1 MSAAAIS
8 FLFPMSQMPTATSP
22 GGPTMA
28 VSTLAWATTIGVIAA
43 LLILDLATSGRKPH
57 EVTFRESTLWSVF
70 YTLVGV
76 GFGVWVWQQSGA
88 EFGKEYF
95 AAYIVERS
103 LSIDNL
109 FVFAIILAQFAV
121 PAIYH
126 QRVLL
131 VGVVLA
137 LAFRTVFIIAGA
149 AALHAFTA
157 SFVVFGGILVWTGIG
172 LLRHWDQDPDPSD
185 NIAVRTIRRLIPV
198 TTEYHGGA
206 LFVRENGR
214 RLATPILLVMVAIG
228 ATDVLFALDSIPATF
243 GVTREPF
250 LVFAANAFA
259 LLGLRALFFLLQGL
273 LKKLVYLSI
282 ALALIL
288 VFIGL
293 KLVFV
298 FTHEQL
304 QWGPKISTNTSLGV
318 IAAILAVATF
328 ASIVKTRR
336 DPSATAHAGTVRS
349 HKHEEAQDSR

>member
-1 MSAAAIS
+1 MSTTWFPATAAFGTKADS
-8 FLFPMSQMPTATSP
+8 PAMQVSVTAW
-22 GGPTMA
+22 
-28 VSTLAWATTIGVIAA
+28 VVTIGVIVA
-43 LLILDLATSGRKPH
+43 LLVLDLATSGRKPH
-57 EVTFRESTLWSVF
+57 EVTFRESTLWSIF

-76 GFGVWVWQQSGA
+76 GFGFWVWKSSGA

-95 AAYIVERS
+95 AAYVVERS
-103 LSIDNL
+103 LSVDNL

-121 PAIYH
+121 PAVYH

-137 LAFRTVFIIAGA
+137 LAFRTVFIFAGA

-172 LLRHWDQDPDPSD
+172 LLRHWDQDPDPAD
-185 NIAVRTIRRLIPV
+185 NVAVKTVKRLMPV
-198 TTEYHGGA
+198 TSEYHGGA
-206 LFVRENGR
+206 LLVREGGR
-214 RLATPILLVMVAIG
+214 RVATPILLVMVAIG

-288 VFIGL
+288 IFIGV

-298 FTHEQL
+298 FTHEQFE
-304 QWGPKISTNTSLGV
+304 WGPKISTNTSLAAIG
-318 IAAILAVATF
+318 AILAVATV
-328 ASIVKTRR
+328 ASIAKTRR

-349 HKHEEAQDSR
+349 HKHESETTK

>member
-1 MSAAAIS
+1 MLTAVTASI
-8 FLFPMSQMPTATSP
+8 LPMGTSP
-22 GGPTMA
+22 GSLSMQVSTMA
-28 VSTLAWATTIGVIAA
+28 WVTTIGVIVA
-43 LLILDLATSGRKPH
+43 LLVLDLATSGRKPH
-57 EVTFRESTLWSVF
+57 EVTFREASLWSVF
-70 YTLVGV
+70 YTVVGV
-76 GFGVWVWQQSGA
+76 AFGAWVWSASGA

-95 AAYIVERS
+95 AAYVVERS
-103 LSIDNL
+103 LSVDNL

-121 PAIYH
+121 PAFYH

-137 LAFRTVFIIAGA
+137 LAFRTVFIVAGA

-185 NIAVRTIRRLIPV
+185 NIAVRVVRRMIPV
-198 TTEYHGGA
+198 TSEYHGGA
-206 LFVRENGR
+206 LFVREGGR
-214 RLATPILLVMVAIG
+214 RVATPIMLVMVAIG

-288 VFIGL
+288 IFIGV

-298 FTHEQL
+298 FTHEQFE
-304 QWGPKISTNTSLGV
+304 WGPKISTNLSLGV
-318 IAAILAVATF
+318 IGAILAVATV
-328 ASIVKTRR
+328 ASIIKTRR
-336 DPSATAHAGTVRS
+336 DPSATAHAGTVRG
-349 HKHEEAQDSR
+349 HAHHDEARDAH